1 MIPDFVKKN
10 INRIWVFSFIVLL
23 FAPMPLF
30 FLLKD
35 HLDTNDYEKR
45 NKAPR
50 PSVSLSSIGDF
61 PEAFS
66 AYFNDR
72 LPFRN
77 ELIGLN
83 SRIDYYIFGDS
94 PSDRVIFGKDGW
106 LFYTGAAV
114 ETSTGAAMLSDDDL
128 KSITSNLMDAKE
140 YFDARGIEFYVFIAP
155 NKETVYRDK
164 LPDYYPIMS
173 DISVGR
179 QLTDHLR
186 ANTDISVI
194 WPYDDIMDIS
204 RDYYSYCHL
213 DTHWNN
219 LGSYTGACALAD
231 VLGVDMSP
239 LSEQAIT
246 PVRYSRGDLSDLM
259 HLTFKDMDTDYNI
272 SGYEDEGYPVEQYY
286 GEFIEFHNTDGDDR
300 TVIMRRDSYGIR
312 LARFLSGQF
321 KDMYVMTSDS
331 PMETID
337 MFDGDIFI
345 YEIVERNANDISIN
359 LPQE

>member
-1 MIPDFVKKN
+1 MILDLLKKN
-10 INRIWVFSFIVLL
+10 INRIWVYSFMFLL

-30 FLLKD
+30 LLLRE

-50 PSVSLSSIGDF
+50 PAISLASAGDL
-61 PEAFS
+61 PDAFS
-66 AYFNDR
+66 SYFNDR

-106 LFYTGAAV
+106 FFYTGAAV
-114 ETSTGAAMLSDDDL
+114 ETSTGKTMLSNDEL
-128 KSITSNLMDAKE
+128 RSITSNLTEAKE
-140 YFDARGIEFYVFIAP
+140 YFDAHGIEFYVFIAP
-155 NKETVYRDK
+155 NKETVYRNM
-164 LPDYYPIMS
+164 LPDYYPIVS

-179 QLTDHLR
+179 QLTDYLK

-204 RDYYSYCHL
+204 REHYTYCHL

-219 LGSYTGACALAD
+219 AGSYTGACALAGAMN
-231 VLGVDMSP
+231 VNMIP
-239 LSEQAIT
+239 LSEQTLT

-259 HLTFKDMDTDYNI
+259 HLTFNDMDTDYNI
-272 SGYEDEGYPVEQYY
+272 SGYEDKGYPVEQYY
-286 GEFIEFHNTDGDDR
+286 GEFIEFHNDSGDDR

-337 MFDGDIFI
+337 MFDGDVFI
-345 YEIVERNANDISIN
+345 YEIVERNAKDISIN
-359 LPQE
+359 LPQK